1 MPPVE
6 KLRFE
11 FDGDA
16 SKFESA
22 INKSQKSVNT
32 FSNSLKQVGGVIAGV
47 FAVDKLLS
55 FGRAIIDTTAN
66 FEKME
71 AVLTTTLGSQSS
83 AQIAMDQI
91 VDFASTTPFQI
102 DELTDSFVKLANRGF
117 IPTENEMRAL
127 GDLASS
133 TGKTFDQL
141 TEAVL
146 DAMTGENERL
156 KEFGIIGRKNGEQ
169 ITYTFK
175 GVETQVNFTANAIK
189 DYLVSLGD
197 VEGVSGS
204 MNSISLTL
212 AGRLSNLEDNFVG
225 LMNEMGKASKGVMV
239 SVIDGLGNMI
249 THLRN
254 FDAFMEQLNPFKDF
268 VDMSEKTQMALLKV
282 GITAS
287 GTDISS
293 ITRQFDDLTST
304 QEQLNAITNEGDNLR
319 NLFIEAFK
327 GEGESIETLNALYD
341 VYLRKRQE
349 DIIKTEQ
356 LNELRKKDELEK
368 ITKAQE
374 KVLEDVDKKLKS
386 VLNTYIVTEGQIN
399 VTSESIKVLQK
410 SMIKLLDLG
419 LDPTNERFQELNKK
433 LIFFKQESNLIKQ
446 STIELKAESDQL
458 DINTL
463 KKREYLDVVDKTVDG
478 QKQFALVTNIV
489 TSGMNLMFD
498 ALSDPEGFDTFVKG
512 IKKVIVQLLK
522 QLAIMTA
529 ISAIFALVTGKS
541 FVDVFKS
548 VSGLG
553 KPSEKFSMFAKG
565 GIVTAPTMGI
575 VGEGGQSEAII
586 PLNRLPQ
593 IMGSMGGNQRGEFTL
608 RGQDLILALERAG
621 DFRTRITG

>member
-1 MPPVE
+1 MAVE

-16 SKFESA
+16 SKFQSA
-22 INKSQKSVNT
+22 VNKSQKSVNN
-32 FSNSLKQVGGVIAGV
+32 FSASLKQVGGVIAGV

-133 TGKTFDQL
+133 TGKTLDQL

-175 GVETQVNFTANAIK
+175 GVETQVNFTADAIK

-498 ALSDPEGFDTFVKG
+498 ALSDPEGFDSFVKS

-529 ISAIFALVTGKS
+529 ISAIFSLVTGKS

-553 KPSEKFSMFAKG
+553 KPTEGFSMFAKG

-621 DFRTRITG
+621 DFRTRVTG